1 MLKDFDLKTCVT
13 PLLAWFAGHA
23 RVLPWRSDPTPYK
36 VWISEI
42 MLQQTRVEAVK
53 PYFERFI
60 RELPDIPSLS
70 VCPEDRLL
78 KLWEG
83 LGYYNRVR
91 NLQEAAKQIEEQYDG
106 KMPSDP
112 IELRKLKG
120 IGPYTA
126 GAIASIAFG
135 QRAAAVDGNVLRVVT
150 RLTEDDTDI
159 TKQDF
164 RKKLEILLT
173 EIMPKGKCGEFNQ
186 ALMELGA
193 MVCVPNGDP
202 QCRICPWCEICL
214 AHKNGAETKYPVKTE
229 KKPRK
234 IEEKT
239 ILLILDGEKM
249 VLRKRPEKGLLSGL
263 YEFPS
268 EKGYLSETE
277 AVKQV
282 EKMGFSP
289 LRVQALE
296 DAKHIFTHVEW
307 HMKGFLV
314 RVAETEDVPN
324 GMILAN
330 KEETERD
337 YPIPSAYAA
346 YTKVMRVNLGV
357 KSL

>member
-1 MLKDFDLKTCVT
+1 MLNDFDLKTCIA
-13 PLLAWFAGHA
+13 PLLRWFQGHA

-36 VWISEI
+36 VWVSEI

-60 RELPDIPSLS
+60 KELPDIRALS
-70 VCPEDRLL
+70 ACAEDRLL

-91 NLQEAAKQIEEQYDG
+91 NLQQAARQIEEQYHG
-106 KMPSDP
+106 QMPSDP
-112 IELRKLKG
+112 AELRKLKG
-120 IGPYTA
+120 IGSYTS

-159 TKQDF
+159 TKPAF
-164 RKKLEILLT
+164 RKKLEERLT
-173 EIMPKGKCGEFNQ
+173 KIMPEGRCGEFNQ

-193 MVCVPNGDP
+193 VVCVPNGDP
-202 QCRICPWCEICL
+202 QCPECPWHKICL
-214 AHKNGAETKYPVKTE
+214 AHKNGKETSYPVKAE
-229 KKPRK
+229 KKTRR

-239 ILLILDGEKM
+239 VLLILDGEKM
-249 VLRKRPEKGLLSGL
+249 VLRKRPEKGLLAGL

-268 EKGYLSETE
+268 EKGYLTEEE
-277 AVKQV
+277 AVKRV

-296 DAKHIFTHVEW
+296 DAKHVFTHVEW

-314 RVAETEDVPN
+314 RVAETEATPE
-324 GMILAN
+324 GMILAD
-330 KEETERD
+330 KEETERE

-346 YTKVMRVNLGV
+346 YTKVMKVNLGIPV
-357 KSL
+357 E